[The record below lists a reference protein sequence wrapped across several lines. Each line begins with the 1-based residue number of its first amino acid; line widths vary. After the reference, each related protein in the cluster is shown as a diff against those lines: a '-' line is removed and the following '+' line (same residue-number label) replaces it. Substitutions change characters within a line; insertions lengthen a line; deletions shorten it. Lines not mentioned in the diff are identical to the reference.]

1 MLTMARGFFYSLA
14 VIRVLV
20 FLLLAYLLG
29 SVPVGL
35 VLSRLK
41 GRDPRT
47 VGSGNIG
54 ATNVMRAAGKTL
66 GIITLLG
73 DAFKGFL
80 PVLLAVHY
88 GLPPMLA
95 AGIGFAAFVGH
106 LFPIYLKFKGGKGVA
121 TALGVF
127 LALSPLAILIDFVLF
142 LAVFLGWGYVSLGSL
157 VGVAC
162 MPLILLLL
170 GTPLEYVALS
180 GAIGILTFWKHKEN
194 IKRLRAGTE
203 SRLRKRAA

>member
-1 MLTMARGFFYSLA
+1 MACGFFYSLA

-127 LALSPLAILIDFVLF
+127 LGLSPLAILIDFILF

-162 MPLILLLL
+162 MPLILLVLR
-170 GTPLEYVALS
+170 TPLEYVALS
-180 GAIGILTFWKHKEN
+180 FAIGILTFWKHKEN

>member
-1 MLTMARGFFYSLA
+1 MACGFFYSLA

>member
-1 MLTMARGFFYSLA
+1 MARDFFYSLA
-14 VIRVLV
+14 VIRALV

-80 PVLLAVHY
+80 PVILALHY
-88 GLPPMLA
+88 GVSPALA
-95 AGIGFAAFVGH
+95 AGIGFAAFAGH
-106 LFPIYLKFKGGKGVA
+106 LFPIYLKFKGGKGIA
-121 TALGVF
+121 TSLGVF
-127 LALSPLAILIDFVLF
+127 LALSPLAILIDFILF
-142 LAVFLGWGYVSLGSL
+142 LVAFLGWGYVSLGSL

-170 GTPLEYVALS
+170 GAPLEYVALS
-180 GAIGILTFWKHKEN
+180 VAIGIFTFWKHKEN

>member
-1 MLTMARGFFYSLA
+1 MACGFFYSLA

-20 FLLLAYLLG
+20 FLLLTYLLG

>member
-54 ATNVMRAAGKTL
+54 ATNVMRAVGKTL

-80 PVLLAVHY
+80 PVVLALQY
-88 GLPPMLA
+88 GLPPVLA
-95 AGIGFAAFVGH
+95 AGIGFAAFIGH

-127 LALSPLAILIDFVLF
+127 LGLSPLAILIDFILF
-142 LAVFLGWGYVSLGSL
+142 LGVFLGWGYVSLGSL

-170 GTPLEYVALS
+170 DTPLEYVALS